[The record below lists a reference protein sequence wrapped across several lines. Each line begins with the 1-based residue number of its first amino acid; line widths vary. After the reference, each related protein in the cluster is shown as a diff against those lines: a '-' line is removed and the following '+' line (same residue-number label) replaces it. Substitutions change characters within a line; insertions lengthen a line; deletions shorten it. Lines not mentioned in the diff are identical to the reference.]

1 MSSSS
6 TVLEDGSRLSLAD
19 RAYLR
24 IESVLN
30 LAGGIIILS
39 LVLLAVM
46 NVAGRKFLNLPV
58 SGYIDWVEQA
68 MAFFAFLGIS
78 YCQRSGGH
86 IGMDIVIGALKGRI
100 LWFAELVSVVFMF
113 LLTLIL
119 IYGSALHAWRA
130 FDIGDSS
137 FDIEL
142 PTWPSKL
149 VVTVALTVLAG
160 RLILQLWGYMRAVK
174 QGGDSPVA
182 VPLIEDAEAQAAH
195 EAETVSG
202 FDEEKA

>member
-6 TVLEDGSRLSLAD
+6 TVLEDESKLSLAD

-24 IESVLN
+24 MESALN
-30 LAGGIIILS
+30 LAGGLIILS
-39 LVLLAVM
+39 LVFLAVM
-46 NVAGRKFLNLPV
+46 NVAGRKFFNLPV

-68 MAFFAFLGIS
+68 MAFFAFLGIA

-86 IGMDIVIGALKGRI
+86 IGMDIVIGTLRGRI
-100 LWFAELVSVVFMF
+100 LWLAEWVSVVFMF

-130 FDIGDSS
+130 YSIGDSS

-142 PTWPSKL
+142 PTWPSKF

-160 RLILQLWGYMRAVK
+160 RLILQIWAYARAVR
-174 QGGDSPVA
+174 QGGDAPVA
-182 VPLIEDAEAQAAH
+182 VPLIEDAATQAAH
-195 EAETVSG
+195 EAQTVSG
-202 FDEEKA
+202 FDEGKV